1 MNRSTT
7 TTRPNVSRKAGIAL
21 IAGFLLSAVAAPA
34 FARGGGGGGEG
45 GNGGGDGSVMKVAA
59 VNIQNK
65 VPPKPKKKLRLMS
78 TCGGVT
84 ATSVQGCGIEY

>member
-1 MNRSTT
+1 MNRSMT
-7 TTRPNVSRKAGIAL
+7 TTRQNVSRPAGIAL

-34 FARGGGGGGEG
+34 FARGGGGEG
-45 GNGGGDGSVMKVAA
+45 GNGGGEGSVMKAAA

-65 VPPKPKKKLRLMS
+65 VPPKPKKKLRIMS

-84 ATSVQGCGIEY
+84 VNSVEGCGIEY